1 MIWEKLSIVSIH
13 VCSFIQYSAMHD
25 GFISFK
31 DGCYCTGP
39 LAVSL
44 SLERERKNVDDKIN
58 SVEKLIVYIL
68 FC

>member
-1 MIWEKLSIVSIH
+1 M
-13 VCSFIQYSAMHD
+13 CSFIHD

-44 SLERERKNVDDKIN
+44 SLERDREKKKKNVDDKIN
-58 SVEKLIVYIL
+58 SVEKLFV
-68 FC
+68 